1 MWLLGNGLTARRT
14 LRPEAAHCRV
24 GEKSKQNQST
34 DRAAMCGLLSSLHHH
49 PRFQAAD
56 RCQAPSI
63 GIIFWNVTHRARERL
78 MSDMK
83 FRLER
88 VSGAPVSN
96 DEILSDLRRAAELAG
111 TTVVTQKLY
120 SEFGRYNPSTALRRF
135 GTWNN
140 AVVAAGLQI
149 ANEIN
154 FTDERL
160 FENIMLL
167 WEHFGRQPRRAE
179 LAKPP
184 SVISQ
189 SAYLRR
195 FHSWT
200 DALTQFVPYANAQ
213 DIRPPSPIE
222 IPKGHKTGR
231 DPSLRL
237 RFRVMKRDN
246 FSCRA
251 CGASPASEAG
261 LTLHVDHVVAWSRGG
276 ETIDDNLQTLCEPCN
291 LGKSNVL

>member
-1 MWLLGNGLTARRT
+1 
-14 LRPEAAHCRV
+14 
-24 GEKSKQNQST
+24 
-34 DRAAMCGLLSSLHHH
+34 
-49 PRFQAAD
+49 
-56 RCQAPSI
+56 
-63 GIIFWNVTHRARERL
+63 

-140 AVVAAGLQI
+140 AIVAAGLQI

-200 DALTQFVPYANAQ
+200 DALTRFVRLCECAGHSTAGTV
-213 DIRPPSPIE
+213 E

-251 CGASPASEAG
+251 CGASPALEPG
-261 LTLHVDHVVAWSRGG
+261 LTLHVDHIAAWSLGG
-276 ETIDDNLQTLCEPCN
+276 ETVDENLQTLCEPCN
-291 LGKSNVL
+291 LGKSNVLYRLLPHRV

>member
-1 MWLLGNGLTARRT
+1 
-14 LRPEAAHCRV
+14 
-24 GEKSKQNQST
+24 
-34 DRAAMCGLLSSLHHH
+34 
-49 PRFQAAD
+49 
-56 RCQAPSI
+56 
-63 GIIFWNVTHRARERL
+63 
-78 MSDMK
+78 MSDSK
-83 FRLER
+83 FQLAR
-88 VSGAPVSN
+88 VSGAPVAN

-140 AVVAAGLQI
+140 AVVAAGLQV

-160 FENIMLL
+160 FKNIMLL
-167 WEHFGRQPRRAE
+167 WEHFERQPRRAE
-179 LAKPP
+179 LARPP

-200 DALTQFVPYANAQ
+200 AALTQFVAYANAK
-213 DIRPPSPIE
+213 DTRPPGPVE
-222 IPKGHKTGR
+222 ISKGHKTGR
-231 DPSLRL
+231 DVSLRL
-237 RFRVMKRDN
+237 RFPVMKRDN

-251 CGASPASEAG
+251 APLTMQPLSRSVGAGGMFRRMATFGRPSPP
-261 LTLHVDHVVAWSRGG
+261 
-276 ETIDDNLQTLCEPCN
+276 QTRARNQAEPARRQTEIARPC
-291 LGKSNVL
+291 VRRIV

>member
-1 MWLLGNGLTARRT
+1 
-14 LRPEAAHCRV
+14 
-24 GEKSKQNQST
+24 
-34 DRAAMCGLLSSLHHH
+34 
-49 PRFQAAD
+49 
-56 RCQAPSI
+56 
-63 GIIFWNVTHRARERL
+63 
-78 MSDMK
+78 MK

-88 VSGAPVSN
+88 VSGAPASE
-96 DEILSDLRRAAELAG
+96 DEILFDLRRAAEVAG
-111 TTVVTQKLY
+111 TTVMTQKLY
-120 SEFGRYNPSTALRRF
+120 LQFGLFNPSTALRHF

-140 AVVAAGLQI
+140 AVLAAGLQI
-149 ANEIN
+149 ANQISY
-154 FTDERL
+154 TDEHL

-167 WEHFGRQPRRAE
+167 WQHYGRQPRRAE

-200 DALTQFVPYANAQ
+200 GALSEFVEYANAQ
-213 DIRPPSPIE
+213 DTRPPRPVKI
-222 IPKGHKTGR
+222 IKGHKTGR

-246 FSCRA
+246 FSCQA
-251 CGASPASEAG
+251 CGDSPALQPG
-261 LTLHVDHVVAWSRGG
+261 LTLHVDHIVAWSLGG
-276 ETIDDNLQTLCEPCN
+276 ETVDENLRTLCERCN